1 MMNFSLNQPNTVD
14 DVELNTDDSVIRN
27 IGFGIIFV
35 VFGVFGTWAFLAPI
49 DGSALAVG
57 VVKVKSYKKTVQH
70 LDGGIVA
77 ELLVKEGDIV
87 NKNDVLLILDDTEAK
102 ASLEIIRSQYITLLA
117 QNGRLKAERDELK
130 KVFYAAEL
138 ADETDQRISEA
149 KKMESHLFLIRKK
162 NYEGEI
168 SILKLRISQIKS
180 KIRGL
185 KSQIK
190 YKKEL
195 KGSYSK
201 EINDLEELLAEG
213 FANKQHL
220 RDAQRKYFAIK
231 GELAGLRSEIA
242 TSEIQQGE
250 TRLQILQIKK
260 KVQKEVAEQLSEV
273 KAQLNDVKER
283 LTATEDRLIRIE
295 IKAPGSGRVLGLV
308 VHTIGGVIAP
318 GSPILDIVPQDAA
331 LIIDAQVNPM
341 DIDRVYVGLIAE
353 VRFSAFKQE
362 KTPVMHGQVI
372 HLSADIVTDEKAES
386 SYYQARIELTKES
399 QNKLGALQL
408 LPGMPAEVLINTGER
423 TLFQYLLQPVNNA
436 FARAFIED

>member
-1 MMNFSLNQPNTVD
+1 M
-14 DVELNTDDSVIRN
+14 
-27 IGFGIIFV
+27 
-35 VFGVFGTWAFLAPI
+35 
-49 DGSALAVG
+49 
-57 VVKVKSYKKTVQH
+57 
-70 LDGGIVA
+70 
-77 ELLVKEGDIV
+77 
-87 NKNDVLLILDDTEAK
+87 
-102 ASLEIIRSQYITLLA
+102 
-117 QNGRLKAERDELK
+117 
-130 KVFYAAEL
+130 
-138 ADETDQRISEA
+138 
-149 KKMESHLFLIRKK
+149 
-162 NYEGEI
+162 
-168 SILKLRISQIKS
+168 
-180 KIRGL
+180 
-185 KSQIK
+185 
-190 YKKEL
+190 
-195 KGSYSK
+195 
-201 EINDLEELLAEG
+201 EELLAEG

-250 TRLQILQIKK
+250 TRLQILQTKK

-295 IKAPGSGRVLGLV
+295 IKAPESGRVLGLV

-341 DIDRVYVGLIAE
+341 DIDRVHVGLIAE